1 MRGKSGL
8 SRNGTEQVHRRNNI
22 KDAVEEG
29 RSMFPNLKGEK
40 DLCAVRTR
48 WPRGCIIDKRCHH
61 KKIEKNPRNIQ
72 AEEKHVAYRSSEMR
86 AASVNH

>member
-8 SRNGTEQVHRRNNI
+8 FSRNGTEQVHRRNNI

-40 DLCAVRTR
+40 DLRVRLGQDGQGEASVTR
-48 WPRGCIIDKRCHH
+48 GVIIIFL
-61 KKIEKNPRNIQ
+61 KKIR
-72 AEEKHVAYRSSEMR
+72 
-86 AASVNH
+86 